1 MERLKDTRKKTF
13 DGYTLDKVLNKIKT
27 IIGIEIFYDAKVLI
41 DTNDKLLDEVT
52 LKNSVILI
60 TSIKKFIL
68 KYF

>member
-1 MERLKDTRKKTF
+1 MF

-52 LKNSVILI
+52 LKSSVILI